1 MMHTLTLPNFQL
13 VYFVR
18 SPRRATNNQQQ
29 QTKNPGKKK
38 PLLPQLPLF
47 FLLLIGIIFVVS
59 NRTSNELDLE
69 EHQKDHYTLL
79 EEAKANPRLHATSHR
94 HRIALRYAESSG
106 DTLAERILREYPISK
121 RYFHRHKDHG
131 LQPYNPFP
139 DEGKLVLANHK
150 QAEEKFEGGHR
161 VYYPRNLSQKNPGR
175 PIRVK
180 YGHIFV
186 PWLEYCYLEPIPKD
200 NINNL

>member
-1 MMHTLTLPNFQL
+1 M
-13 VYFVR
+13 
-18 SPRRATNNQQQ
+18 
-29 QTKNPGKKK
+29 
-38 PLLPQLPLF
+38 
-47 FLLLIGIIFVVS
+47 
-59 NRTSNELDLE
+59 
-69 EHQKDHYTLL
+69 
-79 EEAKANPRLHATSHR
+79 
-94 HRIALRYAESSG
+94 
-106 DTLAERILREYPISK
+106 
-121 RYFHRHKDHG
+121 
-131 LQPYNPFP
+131 QPYNPFP
-139 DEGKLVLANHK
+139 DEGKLVLAINHK